1 MEAGQL
7 VGLGE
12 AGDGVVE
19 EEEVHLVIPEVGG
32 GRRVA
37 RELGVPSAEL
47 ALRYLSSSPSDPA
60 ADEPPPPSDAAVDRR
75 AGSML
80 DPPPPPLLLLLG
92 IGGVVSWFLVGE
104 E

>member
-1 MEAGQL
+1 
-7 VGLGE
+7 
-12 AGDGVVE
+12 
-19 EEEVHLVIPEVGG
+19 
-32 GRRVA
+32 
-37 RELGVPSAEL
+37 
-47 ALRYLSSSPSDPA
+47 
-60 ADEPPPPSDAAVDRR
+60 VDRR